1 MEVLLKMF
9 FESRVT
15 PDDRGTTDSRRIVE
29 SYNNKFEPSTLQIT
43 SKKHLTACSSHVN
56 AIVILCRPG
65 WHQRV
70 QILFE
75 KINALWSEPII
86 TRELINGWFLY
97 DFCSRDQNKKVLW
110 HLISCKLVSS
120 FRIILCSI
128 IQSNF
133 FH

>member
-1 MEVLLKMF
+1 LNP
-9 FESRVT
+9 ESHIMMKEPPPYHLQDSKR
-15 PDDRGTTDSRRIVE
+15 RNSSYHTTF
-29 SYNNKFEPSTLQIT
+29 KPSTLLIT
-43 SKKHLTACSSHVN
+43 PKRHLTACSSHTN
-56 AIVILCRPG
+56 AIAILCCSG

-75 KINALWSEPII
+75 KINAMWSEPII
-86 TRELINGWFLY
+86 TRELINGWFLH

-110 HLISCKLVSS
+110 YLINCKLVSS
-120 FRIILCSI
+120 FRKILCSI